1 MPHRCDRP
9 QTVVPDAAAYHQQ
22 GGALGKHVRS
32 APSGQEPVTICDVL
46 RPTLGRFPFGRPV
59 KTDPLGQIDTTFDD
73 SADTSTPEPVAAF
86 L

>member
-1 MPHRCDRP
+1 M
-9 QTVVPDAAAYHQQ
+9 
-22 GGALGKHVRS
+22 
-32 APSGQEPVTICDVL
+32 L